1 MILKKIFII
10 IIFII
15 TNQVH
20 SAPKGLELV
29 YIDKNKPLA
38 LVIGNR
44 SYQYQPLTN
53 TINDARDMKKVL
65 EKIGFEV
72 ILKTNLTQ
80 SQMNDAIDN
89 FGNRL
94 LQSQTVGLF
103 YFSGHGANVA
113 GTNYLLPIDN
123 KRIRR
128 ARHLRSYA
136 INTHEILK
144 TMERD
149 RSNSINIMILDACR
163 DDPFPNIDRSLNRG
177 LGRINT
183 RGSIIAFATA
193 IGSTTPDNSPNY
205 RNGLFTYHLLS
216 GLNKAYQSN
225 QRIVDMFIDII
236 NGVKKDTN
244 GRQIPW
250 YNSSLQGKYCIGG
263 CKTNHHTIIP
273 QPVIK
278 PKNYFQDRLKNG
290 DLGPKMTWIPA
301 GSVVMGNKTI
311 GIGRFAMSIYEVTVS
326 EYLRFVKS
334 TSSHLPEWK
343 KYANVSRIKRYYS
356 KLGAALKGDNYPIVG
371 ISWHDAMAY
380 TKWLSKQTG
389 KTYTL
394 PTEAQWQYAANAGTN
409 IKYWLGRNKANCL
422 NCGDRYKYTAPVG
435 SFSKNPFGLYDM
447 LGNVQ
452 EWTCSEY
459 QYTYRGEQQKCI
471 DKNRINKTR
480 LSLRG
485 GSWNTKAN
493 KLQLTY
499 RNKWSAITRYATVGF
514 RVVKLMN

>member
-1 MILKKIFII
+1 MKLTILLILLTII
-10 IIFII
+10 IP
-15 TNQVH
+15 TAH
-20 SAPKGLELV
+20 STPKSGELL
-29 YIDKNKPLA
+29 YIGNNKPLA

-44 SYQYQPLTN
+44 SYQYKPLTN

-65 EKIGFEV
+65 ENLGFEV

-80 SQMNDAIDN
+80 IQMLDAIDN
-89 FGNRL
+89 FTDRL
-94 LQSQTVGLF
+94 LESQTVGLF

-123 KRIRR
+123 KKIRR

-136 INTHEILK
+136 IDTHKILK

-163 DDPFPNIDRSLNRG
+163 DDPFPNSDRSLSRG

-193 IGSTTPDNSPNY
+193 IGDTTPDNSPNG

-216 GLNKAYQSN
+216 GLNKAYQTN
-225 QRIVDMFIDII
+225 QRIVDMFIEVI

-263 CKTNHHTIIP
+263 CKANHHTSQSIT
-273 QPVIK
+273 K
-278 PKNYFQDRLKNG
+278 LKNYFQDPLKNG

-301 GSVVMGNKTI
+301 GSVIMGNKTI
-311 GIGRFAMSIYEVTVS
+311 GIGRFAMGIYEVTVS

-334 TSSHLPEWK
+334 TGSNLPEWQ

-356 KLGAALKGDNYPIVG
+356 KLGGALKGDNYPIVG

-380 TKWLSKQTG
+380 TKWLSEQTG
-389 KTYTL
+389 ETYTL
-394 PTEAQWQYAANAGTN
+394 PTEAQWQYAARAGSQS
-409 IKYWLGRNKANCL
+409 IKTNKANCFL
-422 NCGDRYKYTAPVG
+422 CGDRFKYTAPVG
-435 SFSKNPFGLYDM
+435 SFLKNPFGLYDM

-459 QYTYRGEQQKCI
+459 QYTYKGEEQKCV
-471 DKNRINKTR
+471 DRNRIDSTR

-485 GSWNTKAN
+485 GSWNTEAN
-493 KLQLTY
+493 KLQY
-499 RNKWSAITRYATVGF
+499 RNKWSATTRYATIGF